1 MTLICCSFK
10 QMSELAK
17 LKPLPD
23 LTELTVAENSLCMIP
38 HYRLYLVFHLRTL
51 QVLDSQPVTE
61 QERRN
66 ARDRFEQGML
76 EIVI

>member
-1 MTLICCSFK
+1 
-10 QMSELAK
+10 MSELAK

-23 LTELTVAENSLCMIP
+23 LTELTVAENPLCQIP
-38 HYRLYLVFHLRTL
+38 HCRLYLIFHIRTL

-66 ARDRFEQGML
+66 ARDRFEQG
-76 EIVI
+76 EILFSYFCL